1 MAKRVEEHHD
11 ENSREMQTI
20 KEHLDKQDKA
30 IGAMEKKLDEVLI
43 LLGGS
48 IIGKTKGLVEVVD
61 ELAGSL
67 EQWSAK
73 FIHAEKWRVKF
84 VEGEQ
89 ERRAMVEKK
98 KQVEEDREYQ
108 AQLKDKEIQT
118 LKRSNVIKNWIAAAA
133 VVATIIK
140 FLYDHYHHA

>member
-1 MAKRVEEHHD
+1 MAKRIEENHD
-11 ENSREMQTI
+11 EKEMYQI
-20 KEHLDKQDKA
+20 RQHLDKQDKQ
-30 IGAMEKKLDEVLI
+30 IEAMTKKMDEVLNI
-43 LLGGS
+43 LAGNVMF
-48 IIGKTKGLVEVVD
+48 KTKGLVEVVD

-67 EQWSAK
+67 EQWSSK

-108 AQLKDKEIQT
+108 AQLKDKEIAS
-118 LKRSNVIKNWIAAAA
+118 LKRSNQIRNLVAAAA
-133 VVATIIK
+133 VAVTVLK
-140 FLYDHYHHA
+140 FIYDFIHG

>member
-108 AQLKDKEIQT
+108 AQLKDKEISA
-118 LKRSNVIKNWIAAAA
+118 LKRSNQIKNLVAAAA
-133 VVATIIK
+133 VALTVIK
-140 FLYDHYHHA
+140 FIYDHVHG

>member
-133 VVATIIK
+133 VVATVLK
-140 FLYDHYHHA
+140 YLWDHFHHA

>member
-73 FIHAEKWRVKF
+73 FIHAEKWRVRF

-89 ERRAMVEKK
+89 ERKAMQEKK
-98 KQVEEDREYQ
+98 KEVEEDREYQ
-108 AQLKDKEIQT
+108 AQLKDKEIAA
-118 LKRSNVIKNWIAAAA
+118 LKRSNQIKNLVAAAA
-133 VVATIIK
+133 VAVTIIK
-140 FLYDHYHHA
+140 FLYDHYAR

>member
-1 MAKRVEEHHD
+1 MAKRTEEHHD
-11 ENSREMQTI
+11 ENSKEMQTI
-20 KEHLDKQDKA
+20 KEHLDKQDKQIETMA
-30 IGAMEKKLDEVLI
+30 KKMDEVLI

-67 EQWSAK
+67 ENWSSK

-89 ERRAMVEKK
+89 ERRTMVEKK

-108 AQLKDKEIQT
+108 TQLKDKEISA
-118 LKRSNVIKNWIAAAA
+118 LKRSNQIKNLVAAAA
-133 VVATIIK
+133 VALTVIK
-140 FLYDHYHHA
+140 FIYDHYHHA

>member
-1 MAKRVEEHHD
+1 MAKRFDEHHD
-11 ENSREMQTI
+11 ENSREMDTI
-20 KEHLDKQDKA
+20 KQHLDKQDKQ
-30 IGAMEKKLDEVLI
+30 IESMGKKLDEVLI

-61 ELAGSL
+61 ELAISL
-67 EQWSAK
+67 EDWSTK

-89 ERRAMVEKK
+89 ERRNMVEKK

-108 AQLKDKEIQT
+108 AKLKDKEIAA
-118 LKRSNVIKNWIAAAA
+118 LKNSNRIKNWVAAAA
-133 VVATIIK
+133 VVASIFK
-140 FLYDHYHHA
+140 FIYDHYASK